1 MNLINRI
8 AGLSG
13 SLIIAVILSA
23 CQNPQP
29 KQNDRIANLCQ
40 PQREPGSASCKWTDA
55 MQQQLNRQFTDA
67 AHYAGQQCMVRLEWE
82 NSGRYAVT
90 QTQGDET
97 LCLRAWQ
104 LIGQSKG
111 LPPPPDRTQPAWFG
125 FAPHQANSPAH
136 PAATGAG

>member
-1 MNLINRI
+1 MNFLTRF
-8 AGLSG
+8 AGL
-13 SLIIAVILSA
+13 LALVTLLSA
-23 CQNPQP
+23 CQHATSPAP
-29 KQNDRIANLCQ
+29 APVANLCQ
-40 PQREPGSASCKWTDA
+40 PQTQPGSASCKWADE
-55 MQQQLNRQFTDA
+55 MQHHLNRQFQDA
-67 AHYAGQQCMVRLEWE
+67 ARYAGQQCLVQLEWQ

-125 FAPHQANSPAH
+125 FAPRKASSPAH